1 MTGLTAGRVIT
12 RHIHG
17 VSENEVGGAIVLR
30 RRATRRLRASLSALV
45 AAVAA
50 AGIAPAA
57 ASAGEYQIDFCKG
70 WNTDAPA
77 AQLPFTHNFQGGVN
91 NECSRGGNVG
101 GLHAL
106 LTGGVMQYDFQSA
119 ISLNVP
125 PDRAGI
131 TIRRAVSLYSAPA
144 TGGSLAFVRVFSGG
158 TVLDNQASPQAT
170 LDDRLLPIGARD
182 LAWGLYCST
191 SGSTYCYFPSERD
204 VLHVFKARLFLTES
218 VDPTMTI
225 TGGSLLGA
233 SPKAGPRTLLIDTLD
248 ADSGL
253 AAMTV
258 KLGATTVADVSYPC
272 AYDDWSACRRDRQGQ
287 VVDIDTTKV
296 VDGAHALSVL
306 VRDAA
311 GNETRK
317 ELGDVKIAN
326 SASAFQKELGVAR
339 GRALIRL
346 GRSRLTVG
354 SGRLA
359 IIRGRL
365 VDDDD
370 RPIAGA
376 TIQIDERLYIP
387 KTGLIGPAWASLGY
401 VLTDASGKFSAKIPP
416 GASRALRFSYAATG
430 VADSAEARV
439 SVRAG
444 VTLRASRRV
453 VRNGTS
459 VTFRGRV
466 AGALPRAGVI
476 VTLQGYQRGRGWR
489 AVDSTPNVGRAGPDG
504 RFRMAYRFLRT
515 EDPTRFRFR
524 VLVNEDSAFAYTRAA
539 SRPVTVTVF
548 PPGWSIR

>member
-1 MTGLTAGRVIT
+1 M
-12 RHIHG
+12 
-17 VSENEVGGAIVLR
+17 
-30 RRATRRLRASLSALV
+30 SALV
-45 AAVAA
+45 MAVAA
-50 AGIAPAA
+50 VGIAPAA
-57 ASAGEYQIDFCKG
+57 ASAGEYQIEFCKG
-70 WNTDAPA
+70 WTTDAPA
-77 AQLPFTHNFQGGVN
+77 AQLQFTHNFQGGVN

-131 TIRRAVSLYSAPA
+131 TIRRAASLYSAPA
-144 TGGSLAFVRVFSGG
+144 TGGSLAFVRMFSGG
-158 TVLDNQASPQAT
+158 TVLDDRPSPQAT
-170 LDDRLLPIGARD
+170 LDDRLLPTGARD

-191 SGSTYCYFPSERD
+191 SGSTYCYFPSDRD
-204 VLHVFKARLFLTES
+204 VLHVFKAKLFLTES
-218 VDPTMTI
+218 VDPTVTV

-233 SPKAGPRTLLIDTLD
+233 APKAGARTLLIDALD

-258 KLGATTVADVSYPC
+258 RLGATTVADVSYPC
-272 AYDDWSACRRDRQGQ
+272 AYDDWSACRRDRRGQ
-287 VVDIDTTKV
+287 VIDVDTTKV
-296 VDGAHALSVL
+296 VDGAHALSVV

-317 ELGDVKIAN
+317 ELGEVRIAN
-326 SASAFQKELGVAR
+326 SASAIQRELGVAR

-346 GRSRLTVG
+346 GRSRLTVA
-354 SGRLA
+354 SGRMA

-376 TIQIDERLYIP
+376 TIQIDERAYIP

-401 VLTDASGKFSAKIPP
+401 VLTDASGKFSAKIPR
-416 GASRALRFSYAATG
+416 GASRALRFSYAAAG

-444 VTLRASRRV
+444 VKLRASRSV
-453 VRNGTS
+453 VRNGAS
-459 VTFRGRV
+459 VNFRGRV
-466 AGALPRAGVI
+466 AGAVPRAGVM
-476 VTLQGYQRGRGWR
+476 VTLQGYVGGRGWR
-489 AVDSTPNVGRAGPDG
+489 AVDSTPNVGRTGPDG
-504 RFRMAYRFLRT
+504 RFRIGYRFWRT
-515 EDPTRFRFR
+515 KHATRYRFR
-524 VLVNEDSAFAYTRAA
+524 VLVNEDSAFPYTRAA

-548 PPGWSIR
+548 PAWWSIR